1 MNDYVILTDSSSDM
15 PAELREQY
23 GIGDYVR
30 GVLYC
35 PDGRELRS
43 DTDWKHGFTPESFY
57 GAMKG
62 RKALFKT
69 ATPVYGEVEELFER
83 YLKAGKDVLCVTMSS
98 GISGTFRICQEV
110 GQALCAR
117 YPERKLR
124 CVDSLRYCGAEA
136 LLVMLA
142 SQNRAEGMSLEENAA
157 NLEEAR
163 FTLRQSGTMDD
174 LFFLAKVGRIGSFKA
189 LFGSLAGVTPVAEIS
204 RAGMSEVL
212 AKFKGRRTAFDAT
225 LRYMAR
231 TIVAP
236 EKQTILIGQSVRAE
250 AAEQLAALVR
260 KEFAPKELKI
270 LPIGTACGASI
281 GPGMCAVF
289 YRGTPVS
296 EELAE
301 ERKLMGEI
309 SEALKKK

>member
-1 MNDYVILTDSSSDM
+1 MNDYVILTDSSGDM

-23 GIGDYVR
+23 GIADYVR

-43 DTDWKHGFTPESFY
+43 DLDWKHGFTPESFY

-62 RKALFKT
+62 RKTLFKT
-69 ATPVYGEVEELFER
+69 ATPVYGEVEELFEH
-83 YLKAGKDVLCVTMSS
+83 YLQAGKDILCVTMSS
-98 GISGTFRICQEV
+98 GISGTFRICEQV
-110 GQALCAR
+110 GKALSER
-117 YPERKLR
+117 YPERKFV
-124 CVDSLRYCGAEA
+124 CVDSRRYSGAEA

-142 SQNRAEGMSLEENAA
+142 SQNRAEGMSLEENAE
-157 NLEEAR
+157 NLNEAR

-204 RAGMSEVL
+204 RAGLSEVL
-212 AKFKGRRTAFDAT
+212 AKFKGRRTAFEAT
-225 LRYMAR
+225 LRYMER
-231 TIVAP
+231 TIVSP
-236 EKQTILIGQSVRAE
+236 ETQTILIGQSVREE
-250 AAEQLAALVR
+250 AAGQLAELIR
-260 KEFAPKELKI
+260 QKFAPKALKI
-270 LPIGTACGASI
+270 LPIGTSCGASI

-296 EELAE
+296 ETLEAE
-301 ERKLMGEI
+301 RGYMAEI
-309 SEALKKK
+309 SEALKK